1 MVAPALGLR
10 AMFCIN
16 SKYQIEGTSGG
27 LDMFGADK
35 VRVQINY
42 DRQKMFGRLAS
53 YVDMLFVDHG
63 IIRLAYLNRHRLGPR
78 AWRCA
83 QPAPHH
89 IRKFAQQGVRTII
102 NLRGENGRGGY
113 WLEQAACEKYGIAL
127 VNFKISSRRAPTRE
141 RIAAAFELFNRV
153 EYPMLMHCKTGADR
167 TGLMSVLYSVLKE
180 GLPLSKAKRHLSLR
194 YGHLREN
201 GAGIIDDF
209 FDRYLADNR
218 RQPMPFV
225 DWVNEVYDPEDLTRA
240 FRAKGWISRLADRV
254 RKEE

>member
-1 MVAPALGLR
+1 
-10 AMFCIN
+10 MFCIN
-16 SKYQIEGTSGG
+16 SKYQIPGG
-27 LDMFGADK
+27 DMFGADK

-42 DRQKMFGRLAS
+42 DRQKMFGRVAS
-53 YVDMLFVDHG
+53 YIDMLFVDHG
-63 IIRLAYLNRHRLGPR
+63 IIRLAYLNQHRLGPR
-78 AWRCA
+78 AWRSA

-113 WLEQAACEKYGIAL
+113 CLEQAACEKYGIAL

-141 RIAAAFELFNRV
+141 RITAAFELFNRV

-201 GAGIIDDF
+201 GAGIIDDISLTI
-209 FDRYLADNR
+209 DDNQCRSSTGSMRYTIQKILHAR
-218 RQPMPFV
+218 FAPRGGSP
-225 DWVNEVYDPEDLTRA
+225 
-240 FRAKGWISRLADRV
+240 G
-254 RKEE
+254 

>member
-1 MVAPALGLR
+1 
-10 AMFCIN
+10 MFCIN
-16 SKYQIEGTSGG
+16 SKYQNPGG

-113 WLEQAACEKYGIAL
+113 WLHRTVAEA
-127 VNFKISSRRAPTRE
+127 APT
-141 RIAAAFELFNRV
+141 L
-153 EYPMLMHCKTGADR
+153 
-167 TGLMSVLYSVLKE
+167 
-180 GLPLSKAKRHLSLR
+180 LSEH
-194 YGHLREN
+194 
-201 GAGIIDDF
+201 D
-209 FDRYLADNR
+209 
-218 RQPMPFV
+218 
-225 DWVNEVYDPEDLTRA
+225 
-240 FRAKGWISRLADRV
+240 RLAWRSTPWRETRV
-254 RKEE
+254 